1 MHFPL
6 PITSSKLI
14 LLEVIK
20 PYTESRFLPLA
31 LRLLIT
37 SLPAFVDM
45 RDLKPCVRFLFK
57 LLGWYVL
64 FIGYKNFI

>member
-1 MHFPL
+1 MSFPL

-45 RDLKPCVRFLFK
+45 RDLKP
-57 LLGWYVL
+57 
-64 FIGYKNFI
+64 